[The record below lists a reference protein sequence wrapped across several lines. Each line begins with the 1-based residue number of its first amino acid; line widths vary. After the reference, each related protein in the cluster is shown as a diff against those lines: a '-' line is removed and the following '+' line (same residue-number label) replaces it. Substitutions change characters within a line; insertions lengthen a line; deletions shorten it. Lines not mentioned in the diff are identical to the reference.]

1 MNSSYLD
8 TVTRK
13 IDTVNRKNLERATRP
28 LNIVFSMMLVVSS
41 GVLCFVGMF
50 TGGLA
55 WLAALPLSTTVLM
68 LGIVL
73 SLMTVPQLALRSYY
87 RTLLDAIRELEEQV
101 EELKHD
107 A

>member
-13 IDTVNRKNLERATRP
+13 FDTDNRKNLERSARP
-28 LNIVFSMMLVVSS
+28 LNILFSMILVVFS
-41 GVLCFVGMF
+41 GVLCFVGAF
-50 TGGLA
+50 TGGLSS
-55 WLAALPLSTTVLM
+55 LAALPLSTTVLM

-73 SLMTVPQLALRSYY
+73 SLMTVPQLALQCYY
-87 RTLLDAIRELEEQV
+87 RTLLGEIRELEKQV